1 MKKDTMIFALVISGL
16 LFATVG
22 FIILNNQ
29 AQGQESINTES
40 LNDGVITVPA
50 WNIGNKWFFSDETGN
65 MNAYSVIDI
74 IEENGSKLYLAEYVT
89 DNDILQSYYSAEDLS
104 IVRQQIL
111 GDDIIVTFAPGI
123 RSVPFPLDLT
133 TDEILDITQT
143 MHTKNVD
150 RTDSFTI
157 KNIVLGKERI
167 TVPAGTFETYRIQ
180 QTFNYGSMGPAE
192 VVMILWYS
200 PKVQYFVKIQDNEG
214 EISELMSYNI
224 V

>member
-40 LNDGVITVPA
+40 LNDGVITVPT

-167 TVPAGTFETYRIQ
+167 TVPAGTFETYRIE
-180 QTFNYGSMGPAE
+180 QTLNYGSMGPAE
-192 VVMILWYS
+192 VVTILWYS

-214 EISELMSYNI
+214 GISELMSYNI